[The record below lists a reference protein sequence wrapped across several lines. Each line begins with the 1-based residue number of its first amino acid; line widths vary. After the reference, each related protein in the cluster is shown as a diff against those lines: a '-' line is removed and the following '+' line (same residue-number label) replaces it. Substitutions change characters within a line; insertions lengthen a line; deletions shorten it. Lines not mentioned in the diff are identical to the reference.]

1 MLFSQPE
8 SDSTEHL
15 ISRTRQKIVEAALN
29 QDLAEAKKNIRHAE
43 PSVRATALVVLGE
56 KVSLDEKTLRIA
68 LSDSAVQVRSALAYL
83 ASQNFEV
90 PVDSFLVDEDPVI
103 VEIACWAIGERGE
116 ATDKILKVLQSIV
129 ETHNDPL
136 CRESAVAALGALG
149 NRDALGSILEATD
162 DVATVRR
169 RAILALSP
177 FDGPEVDL
185 AVDKALEDRDW
196 QVRQAAEDIAK

>member
-8 SDSTEHL
+8 SDSHEHL